1 NYHPLSLLAMVI
13 GFHEKKEKR
22 LLTLSYYV
30 AGLFVFV
37 AFGFALITHSSA
49 ILFDGIYSLIAFF
62 MALLTLKVANLVQM
76 PDDDRF
82 HFGYTAIEPTLNL
95 FKSLIIIATCL
106 YAVVG
111 SVNSLMTG
119 GNSAEYGLAMIY
131 GAFATLG
138 CFAVSAYM
146 KHQGKSLRSDLVG
159 VDARTWFVDGV
170 LSASILVGF
179 ALAYFIEQT
188 SFATYAPLVDPILL
202 ILLGTAILPIPG
214 KIMLDSLKE
223 VINKAPPE
231 AITAV
236 IEKKLKQTLI
246 DVPYEHVEVRISKRG
261 RDLYI
266 LVHIIVAESF
276 SVATISELD
285 DIRISCEA
293 AMREWDASII
303 MDILFIKDPKLAG

>member
-1 NYHPLSLLAMVI
+1 MVI
-13 GFHEKKEKR
+13 GFHEQKEKR
-22 LLTLSYYV
+22 LLTLSFYV

-37 AFGFALITHSSA
+37 ALGFAFITHSSA

-131 GAFATLG
+131 GALATLG
-138 CFAVSAYM
+138 CFAVSGYM

-170 LSASILVGF
+170 LSVSILVGF
-179 ALAYFIEQT
+179 AIAYFIEQT
-188 SFATYAPLVDPILL
+188 SFAAYAPLVDPILL
-202 ILLGTAILPIPG
+202 IVLGTAILPIPG

-236 IEKKLKQTLI
+236 IEKKLKQTLSG
-246 DVPYEHVEVRISKRG
+246 VPYEHVEVRISKRG

>member
-1 NYHPLSLLAMVI
+1 MVI
-13 GFHEKKEKR
+13 GFHEQKEKR
-22 LLTLSYYV
+22 LLTLSLYV

-37 AFGFALITHSSA
+37 ALGFAIITHSGA

-62 MALLTLKVANLVQM
+62 MALLTLKVANLVQL

-82 HFGYTAIEPTLNL
+82 HFGYTAIEPALNL

-111 SVNSLMTG
+111 SINSLMMG

-131 GAFATLG
+131 GAIATIS
-138 CFAVSAYM
+138 CFAVSGYM
-146 KHQGKSLRSDLVG
+146 KHQSGSLRSDLVG
-159 VDARTWFVDGV
+159 VDAHTWFVDGV
-170 LSASILVGF
+170 LSASILLGF
-179 ALAYFIEQT
+179 GLAFFIEKT
-188 SFATYAPLVDPILL
+188 SFALYAPFIDPVLL
-202 ILLGTAILPIPG
+202 IFLGTAILPIPC

-231 AITAV
+231 AVTAV
-236 IEKKLKQTLI
+236 IEKKLKQTLLA
-246 DVPYEHVEVRISKRG
+246 VTYEHVEVRISKRG

-266 LVHIIVAESF
+266 LVHIIVDELF
-276 SVATISELD
+276 SVVTISELD

-293 AMREWDASII
+293 AMREWNPSII
-303 MDILFIKDPKLAG
+303 MDILFIKDPSLAG

>member
-1 NYHPLSLLAMVI
+1 MVI

>member
-1 NYHPLSLLAMVI
+1 MVI

-131 GAFATLG
+131 GAFATFG